1 MLQHQHYSH
10 AELVGGNP
18 VHHINRTYSGIPG
31 LNPWM
36 SDIPPNCNKQ
46 KCHQALR
53 PAPRKAISTLSL
65 MENHQGLSVVCYRQT
80 TQQSLWNILVVLQ
93 RKLNKKP

>member
-1 MLQHQHYSH
+1 MLQHQFYSH

-18 VHHINRTYSGIPG
+18 VRHINRMYSGIPG

-36 SDIPPNCNKQ
+36 SDVPPNCNKQ

-53 PAPRKAISTLSL
+53 PTPRKAISTLSL
-65 MENHQGLSVVCYRQT
+65 MENHCSRQT